1 MGSSYYKWN
10 VKQRKYMEAQQK
22 KNLFMETLYAYD
34 NKLTEESGIYI
45 LTRYNKPRQDG
56 GVTKYAYIG
65 QAINVLD
72 RLASHYLG
80 FDQRIDVSLKSR
92 GLKSVRNPYAWGIDV
107 IYCPKEKL
115 NELERQTIAEY
126 VEKGFELYNITSGGQ
141 DEGKEDIN
149 QRASGKG
156 YHDGLKQG
164 YKNCLKDVKEYFENY
179 LDFAIKN
186 DSSVYRKP
194 KNKAERESG
203 QPLYKEIY
211 VKKYNDFKHL
221 LLDEV
226 KDDEQVQ

>member
-1 MGSSYYKWN
+1 MGNSFYKWN
-10 VKQRKYMEAQQK
+10 VKQRKYMNAQQK

-45 LTRYNKPRQDG
+45 FTRYNKPRQDG

-65 QAINVLD
+65 QAVNVLD

-107 IYCPKEKL
+107 VYCPKEKL

-126 VEKGFELYNITSGGQ
+126 IEKGFELYNITAGGQ
-141 DEGKEDIN
+141 DEGKEYI
-149 QRASGKG
+149 QQKALGKG
-156 YHDGLKQG
+156 YHDGVDYGKKKTLKEI
-164 YKNCLKDVKEYFENY
+164 KEYFDKY
-179 LDFAIKN
+179 LDFIIKN
-186 DSSVYRKP
+186 TPEAIRKP
-194 KNKAERESG
+194 KNKAERESL

-211 VKKYNDFKHL
+211 TKKLAEFEN
-221 LLDEV
+221 LLDGV
-226 KDDEQVQ
+226 KDDEQV